1 MFTAGSAGTIYLLV
15 TLDRRPGA
23 AAGRNRKPAETRE
36 SKTMKTSRKIL
47 LATAF
52 VLTLAGTFTGA
63 ALQGETKEVD
73 VVADCAT
80 AAWPMIPA
88 ACLTDG
94 SGQDVRYVSA
104 DNLDAA
110 NSADHRF
117 TVAFN

>member
-1 MFTAGSAGTIYLLV
+1 
-15 TLDRRPGA
+15 
-23 AAGRNRKPAETRE
+23 
-36 SKTMKTSRKIL
+36 MKTTRKIL

-73 VVADCAT
+73 VVTNCAT

-88 ACLTDG
+88 ACLTNG
-94 SGQDVRYVSA
+94 AGQEVRYVSA

-110 NSADHRF
+110 NKTNNRF
-117 TVAFN
+117 TIAFN